1 MTNQPNPGSESL
13 PTHRPWRRRLRR
25 YGLPVGSFLLVG
37 TGGVLWWSWQFV
49 HNDLAPLVSS
59 SLSTLLN
66 RPVKVGALESVTL
79 TSMRFGRSELPITA
93 TENDHAEVEA
103 VEVTFNPIQPLL
115 TRRITLNI
123 NLVNPTAYLQQD
135 QDGTWIIFNTKQ
147 TEEEGPIQ
155 IEPRIHVQDA
165 QATLVPKVVLPLAKN
180 QSPPP
185 PIRMARLDGDINL
198 LEKNQRITYEVTAQT
213 ATKGDIQL
221 RGETQVPTQET
232 KLQVQAQNMAI
243 AEVGRLINLPFALTG
258 RGNGDLAVQF
268 RPNQTMPYVVGTAQ
282 FKDASLSIPQLPTA
296 FTKASGQLRMKGDE
310 IKLEGVKTHYGKI
323 PIQAQGVMDLK
334 QGFNLDA
341 KVPPIALPPLLE
353 TLQLKLPFQAE
364 GEITAAVKLTGQM
377 EEPILT
383 GTARN
388 TKAGRLDQVALRQYG
403 ADFRLTTADQLLV
416 ISDIQ
421 ATPTAGGTVSGA
433 GRIHLNDPIAKQPT
447 LALAFQVTDV
457 PGDPIA
463 QVYSGSPA
471 LPFTIGRVNAQ
482 ASITGTASDIVTRVR
497 WQAPEGTYPGSGDVL
512 IADGLTTLRNT
523 QFRVNG
529 GNATVDAQ
537 SDGKTW
543 EAIVHGNAI
552 ALQPFSPDLRGQLN
566 GKFFLSGLISS
577 FKPANIRARGQAV
590 LSQGIAVINEVLTAD
605 VRWDGNQVVLER
617 ATAPG
622 FRASGTIAALLE
634 GKNAPAITGLNLE
647 VDLNDY
653 SLAALGLPTLPGVTY
668 GGQVDFRG
676 RIGGTPE
683 VPQLAGQVALRQG
696 QVTGSTAGIPYQ
708 AAADFTGQLSGT
720 ATNPI
725 LNGKVDLNQLV
736 VNGQAFEP
744 MQGTVSLNQGTKL
757 NLAGDRDRIFVRLDA
772 RYQPLEFDIQR
783 NQAIARGRVQGGL
796 LLTELQNFP
805 LALLSPAQLTALSLP
820 LSGTLK
826 GNLAVNLAKMQANGK
841 VEIEDPAIG
850 LYKAQRFDGRMSFA
864 DGVAT
869 LANAQLRRGDSLFVI
884 NGSANI
890 KNPLDPQIKGNLTVA
905 QGTVQDV
912 LSMLQVFDLADFAT
926 LAKTP
931 LNRQYGSKADLVTVP
946 IDQSQMPLLD
956 RLHRLAEINQ
966 LMQQSK
972 TQTDN
977 QFPPPLESFRGSFG
991 GELQFSGSPRS
1002 GFTGKFNLNGQN
1014 WEWGKLAAKSVQI
1027 VGSLEN
1033 NTISLLP
1040 LRLQTDNSVVAF
1052 SGQISPQSQSG
1063 QLRIENYPIE
1073 DLIQSF
1079 NLPLD
1084 LEGQLNAVATL
1095 SGTLQ
1100 NPQAVGFLSLANGV
1114 INNTPV
1120 QEARGGFNYADARLS
1135 FGGTMLI
1142 TGTDPLDVSGS
1153 FPYPL
1158 PFANTQPESQ
1168 AINLAMNVS
1177 NEGLSLLNVLT
1188 NNQLSWINE
1197 FNGVKG
1203 SGDVKLNV
1211 AGTLKD
1217 PIATGTISL
1226 NNAIFRSNSFPEP
1239 VTNVTGEIKLDQDRI
1254 RIPGIIGQ
1262 FSRGKLA
1269 IVGILPIRDPLAS
1282 SDPDADNPL
1291 RVTLEKLKL
1300 SLKGLYQGGTD
1311 GTITVTGSAFN
1322 PKIGGAITLSEGQVL
1337 LADSPQTPAT
1347 TKPPLPLQNSQFLA
1361 EFDDLKLKLGQNLRV
1376 TRAPII
1382 NFLATGEL
1390 SINGTL
1396 DEIQPEGIIRLTA
1409 GQVNLFTTQFTLAR
1423 GYPQT
1428 AEFVASQG
1436 LDPDLDVRL
1445 IASVPETTGYRMPES
1460 ARPSEIADQPS
1471 YSSFGGLQTV
1481 RIQARV
1487 QGPSSQ
1493 LTNNLELTSSPARS
1507 QAEIVSLLGGGFVE
1521 TLGRGDSALGIAN
1534 LAGSALLTNVQSFIG
1549 NALGLSEFRLF
1560 PTQVRSDRKRDS
1572 RGSSTL
1578 GLAAEAAIDIT
1589 PAVSFSILRILTS
1602 NQPTQFGLRYRVNR
1616 NILLRG
1622 STDFSGDNRAVIEYE
1637 TRF

>member
-1 MTNQPNPGSESL
+1 MTNQPNPGSESP
-13 PTHRPWRRRLRR
+13 PTHHPWRRRLRR
-25 YGLPVGSFLLVG
+25 YGLPVASLLLVG
-37 TGGVLWWSWQFV
+37 TGGGLWWSWQFV
-49 HNDLAPLVSS
+49 RNDLAPLISA
-59 SLSTLLN
+59 SLSTLLK
-66 RPVKVGALESVTL
+66 RPVQVGPLESVTL
-79 TSMRFGRSELPITA
+79 TSMRFGRSELPTTT
-93 TENDHAEVEA
+93 TENDYAEVEA

-115 TRRITLNI
+115 TRRMTLNI
-123 NLVNPTAYLQQD
+123 NLVNPTAYLKQD
-135 QDGTWIIFNTKQ
+135 QDGAWIALKTQQ

-155 IEPRIHVQDA
+155 LEPRIHVQNA
-165 QATLVPKVVLPLAKN
+165 QATLVPKVVVPLTKK
-180 QSPPP
+180 QPPL
-185 PIRMARLDGDINL
+185 PIRIARLEGDINL

-213 ATKGDIQL
+213 ATEGNIKL
-221 RGETQVPTQET
+221 KGETWVPTQET

-243 AEVGRLINLPFALTG
+243 AEIGRLINLPFVLTG
-258 RGNGDLAVQF
+258 RGNGDLAVQV

-282 FKDASLSIPQLPTA
+282 FKDASLRIPQLPTA
-296 FTKASGQLRMKGDE
+296 LTKASGQLRMQGDD
-310 IKLEGVKTHYGKI
+310 IKLEGVKIQYGKI
-323 PIQAQGVMDLK
+323 PIQAQGGLNLK
-334 QGFNLDA
+334 QGFNLEA
-341 KVPPIALPPLLE
+341 KVPAIALPPLLE

-364 GEITAAVKLTGQM
+364 GEITAAVKLTGQIAA
-377 EEPILT
+377 PVLT
-383 GTARN
+383 GTARS
-388 TKAGRLDQVALRQYG
+388 TQAGRLDQVTLSQYG

-421 ATPTAGGTVSGA
+421 ATPVAGGTVSGA

-447 LALAFQVTDV
+447 LALVFQVADV

-463 QVYSGSPA
+463 QVYSGGTV

-482 ASITGTASDIVTRVR
+482 ASMTGTASDIATRVS
-497 WQAPEGTYPGSGDVL
+497 WQAPEGTYPGAGDVL
-512 IADGLTTLRNT
+512 IADGLITLRNT

-529 GNATVDAQ
+529 GNATVEAR

-543 EAIVHGNAI
+543 VAIVHGNEI
-552 ALQPFSPDLRGQLN
+552 ALKPFSPDLRGQLS
-566 GKFFLSGLISS
+566 GKFLLSGLVSS
-577 FKPANIRARGQAV
+577 FRPADIRARGQAV
-590 LSQGIAVINEVLTAD
+590 LSQGIVVINDALTAD
-605 VRWDGNQVVLER
+605 VRWDGNQLVLER

-653 SLAALGLPTLPGVTY
+653 NLAALELPTLPGITY
-668 GGQVDFRG
+668 GGRVDFRG
-676 RIGGTPE
+676 RISGTPE
-683 VPQLAGQVALRQG
+683 VPQLAGQLALRQG
-696 QVTGSTAGIPYQ
+696 QVAGSTAGIPYQ
-708 AAADFTGQLSGT
+708 VAANFTGQLSGT
-720 ATNPI
+720 AINPI
-725 LNGKVDLNQLV
+725 LNGMVDLNQLV
-736 VNGQAFEP
+736 VNGEAFEP
-744 MQGTVSLNQGTKL
+744 MQGAVSLNQGAKL
-757 NLAGDRDRIFVRLDA
+757 NLMGDRDRIFVRLDA

-783 NQAIARGRVQGGL
+783 DQAIARGRLQGGL
-796 LLTELQNFP
+796 LLTELQKFP

-820 LSGTLK
+820 LSGTLS

-841 VEIEDPAIG
+841 VEIKDPAIG
-850 LYKAQRFDGRMSFA
+850 LYQAQGFDGRISFA

-869 LANAQLRRGDSLFVI
+869 LANAQLQRGSSLFVI

-890 KNPLDPQIKGNLTVA
+890 KNPFDPQIKGNLTVA
-905 QGTVQDV
+905 RGTVQDV
-912 LSMLQVFDLADFAT
+912 LLMLQIFDLGDFAT

-931 LNRQYGSKADLVTVP
+931 LKRQYGSKDDLVTVP

-966 LMQQSK
+966 LIQQSK
-972 TQTDN
+972 VEIDN

-991 GELQFSGSPRS
+991 GELQFAGSPRS

-1052 SGQISPQSQSG
+1052 SGQISTQSQSG

-1073 DLIQSF
+1073 NLIQSF

-1114 INNTPV
+1114 INSTPV
-1120 QEARGGFNYADARLS
+1120 QEARGGFNYVDARLN

-1153 FPYPL
+1153 FPYQL
-1158 PFANTQPESQ
+1158 PFASTAPASQ

-1203 SGDVKLNV
+1203 SGDVKLKV

-1239 VTNVTGEIKLDQDRI
+1239 VTNVTGEIKLVQDRI
-1254 RIPGIIGQ
+1254 RIPGITGQ
-1262 FSRGKLA
+1262 FSRGKLDIA
-1269 IVGILPIRDPLAS
+1269 GVLPIREPLTS
-1282 SDPDADNPL
+1282 RDLDADNPL

-1300 SLKGLYQGGTD
+1300 GLKGLYQGGTD
-1311 GTITVTGSAFN
+1311 GTILVTGSVFN

-1337 LADSPQTPAT
+1337 LADPPQAAT
-1347 TKPPLPLQNSQFLA
+1347 TNASPNLQNNLFLA
-1361 EFDDLKLKLGQNLRV
+1361 EFNNLQLKLGHNLRV

-1382 NFLATGEL
+1382 NFVATGEL
-1390 SINGTL
+1390 NINGSL

-1428 AEFVASQG
+1428 AEFVANQG

-1460 ARPSEIADQPS
+1460 ARSSEIADQPS

-1560 PTQVRSDRKRDS
+1560 PTLVRSDRKRDS

-1589 PAVSFSILRILTS
+1589 PAVSFSILRILTT